1 MSRIVR
7 LETFIQFTTFD
18 QSDASIRSRFRRN
31 SVSKI
36 RDLNFSS
43 QTSSYFSI
51 INFDLDSEFD
61 TSRQSIVESDI
72 TSSERRS
79 VSIQVDNSQTS
90 SFTQTEEIRRI
101 MSSIQSSFEVD
112 SILWN
117 DIMIVIIAFASMSR
131 SADETSFSVDNNNDL
146 QSIIRFVENV
156 DYFDSNYENSID
168 IDQSIVNFEKHNFYR
183 DVYIFIDHLKN
194 LNKITSDSKVKELV
208 IICLKKEA
216 LRWYNSKL
224 TEIEKNFFRKIT
236 IERWCIHLIKRFK
249 KKSSVVLKKLQ
260 TEFYTYVDAR
270 RERRSRVYM
279 QNILRYFRIADYSF
293 VFHQCITVWNNLE
306 LDFRTQ
312 ISEFAKD
319 IILFSFLTQLNAKE
333 SVWMNMIVR
342 QRDLSNSD
350 VDFNNNVDR
359 INRSSKQNR
368 ERQDDYQQQF
378 DVNDSQFSYSYS
390 EQYEKW
396 LSFDY
401 TSYQFKN
408 SAYQNQKNQYQF
420 FVEKSASAAIVLS
433 FVKQSLQL
441 IFESE
446 SNSKN
451 QARTK
456 FDFQTSEERFDNR
469 VDKIRTYVVD
479 EKNEFEN
486 EFHEKSNQEQEN
498 YHVDDENFTYYESDS
513 QNDEKTVNFISSVL
527 ATTSKSRCRHCKNSF
542 SFNNNLHRHLRVS
555 CSTLVKISTKKT
567 SSSHLNF
574 FEKTK
579 FETVYSVVFVSSIE
593 TIKNSFSSISSVS
606 SLFEKTILRF
616 NVSFAFDVDTDY
628 DFRDWNY
635 VKIKVFLSLIV
646 ESANVCL
653 NIDVDVSLM
662 NRTFF
667 KTQTSNTFVRTM
679 ISSLQIRDLSTNR
692 HQTWKYAV
700 CDIYLSKSKNDKNVI
715 SLIQREVHLVNDLKA
730 NMLIDNDII
739 DSEQFII
746 DMKIKQTTIEN
757 IDVSISIEVKSAKTS
772 LQRLIHLKKIVIISS
787 HIEMIISVHNVNLSV
802 SRDFL
807 FESENS
813 KLVMYVHLIDV
824 SITAILIRNDKNI
837 FVKISRNYRLD
848 RVFEL
853 DFSNVF
859 HIEDSDDVRHFA
871 IKKSKTSHRD
881 EWFKKLIS
889 VCVTTYVVVI
899 AIKIEATLINF
910 FSLVN
915 VLISF
920 ITSEVF
926 DVSVASLSD
935 FTFDFA
941 DIFSSSKIVL
951 FNDVTIYHFESNT
964 VDFFVKI
971 VNDFS
976 TLWHDIDFAS
986 MSENKWMRISL
997 KFDWETR
1004 VFDKIKIYSLKVKNR
1019 ELVDKTFDELH
1030 RIDKL
1035 FWTNESTFFSYS
1047 IFCVWKTVEE
1057 ERKDKVIVDIRD
1069 FNVITQSNV
1078 YSLSLQTNILTLIRD
1093 CKYIFVIDCFAFFY
1107 QWRVHST
1114 NRHKLIVMSHRNQK
1128 SFNVTVMNYK
1138 NSSAYVQRQI
1148 NRLFRTLR
1156 EFARAYVDDI
1166 VIFSHIKKE
1175 HESHLRR
1182 VFIVLI
1188 ENNIFIKI
1196 VKVFL
1201 DYSSISLLDQKVD
1214 SFDLTIFEKKLKT
1227 ISKLRFSRILRQLE
1241 IYLNLIDWMRN
1252 YVSYYAYHESCLN
1265 VCIDWLARRRQ

>member
-1 MSRIVR
+1 MFRSVR
-7 LETFIQFTTFD
+7 DFDEATFD
-18 QSDASIRSRFRRN
+18 
-31 SVSKI
+31 KI
-36 RDLNFSS
+36 RNLNFSS
-43 QTSSYFSI
+43 QTSSYFFI
-51 INFDLDSEFD
+51 INSDSESD
-61 TSRQSIVESDI
+61 TSRQLIIESKTTDSEHSIENTQFDSNQ
-72 TSSERRS
+72 T
-79 VSIQVDNSQTS
+79 NNNQTS
-90 SFTQTEEIRRI
+90 SFINTNQIEEIRRN
-101 MSSIQSSFEVD
+101 MSSTESLSEVD
-112 SILWN
+112 QIFWD
-117 DIMIVIIAFASMSR
+117 DIMIVIIAFASVSR
-131 SADETSFSVDNNNDL
+131 FADETSSSVDNNNVL

-168 IDQSIVNFEKHNFYR
+168 IDQSIVSFERHNFYR
-183 DVYIFIDHLKN
+183 NVYIFIDHFKN

-224 TEIEKNFFRKIT
+224 TEIEKNFFKKIT
-236 IERWCIHLIKRFK
+236 IERWCTHLIKRFK
-249 KKSSVVLKKLQ
+249 KRSSVILKKLQ

-270 RERRSRVYM
+270 RERKSRVYI
-279 QNILRYFRIADYSF
+279 QNILRYFRVADYSF

-306 LDFRTQ
+306 LDFRAQ
-312 ISEFAKD
+312 IFESTKN
-319 IILFSFLTQLNAKE
+319 IILFSFLTQLNAKK
-333 SVWMNMIVR
+333 SVWLNMIAR
-342 QRDLSNSD
+342 QRDSSNSD
-350 VDFNNNVDR
+350 VDFSNNADR
-359 INRSSKQNR
+359 ANRSNKQNR
-368 ERQDDYQQQF
+368 ERQDDYQQQS
-378 DVNDSQFSYSYS
+378 DVSDSQFSYSYS
-390 EQYEKW
+390 EQYEEW
-396 LSFDY
+396 SSFDY

-408 SAYQNQKNQYQF
+408 SAYQNQRNQYQF
-420 FVEKSASAAIVLS
+420 FVEKSASAAVVLS

-446 SNSKN
+446 SDSKN

-456 FDFQTSEERFDNR
+456 SDSQTSEEKFSNR
-469 VDKIRTYVVD
+469 ADKIKTYVVD
-479 EKNEFEN
+479 EKNELKFEKD
-486 EFHEKSNQEQEN
+486 FHEEQNQEQEN

-513 QNDEKTVNFISSVL
+513 QNDEETVNFISFVL
-527 ATTSKSRCRHCKNSF
+527 ATTSKSRCRHCKKSF
-542 SFNNNLHRHLRVS
+542 SFNNNLHQHFRVS
-555 CSTLVKISTKKT
+555 CSTLVKISMRKTFIWALQKK
-567 SSSHLNF
+567 S
-574 FEKTK
+574 K
-579 FETVYSVVFVSSIE
+579 FEVVYSVVFVSSIE
-593 TIKNSFSSISSVS
+593 IIKSFASFESTSSISSIA

-616 NVSFAFDVDTDY
+616 NVNFASDVDTDY
-628 DFRDWNY
+628 DFKDWNY
-635 VKIKVFLSLIV
+635 VKIRVSLSLVV
-646 ESANVCL
+646 ESADVCL
-653 NIDVDVSLM
+653 DIDVDVSLM

-667 KTQTSNTFVRTM
+667 KIQTSNTLVRTM

-715 SLIQREVHLVNDLKA
+715 SLIQREVHLVNNLKV

-757 IDVSISIEVKSAKTS
+757 IDVSISIEVKSTKTS

-824 SITAILIRNDKNI
+824 STTAILIRNDKNI
-837 FVKISRNYRLD
+837 SIKISRNYRLD
-848 RVFEL
+848 RVSEL

-859 HIEDSDDVRHFA
+859 HIDNSNDVRHLA

-889 VCVTTYVVVI
+889 VCATTYVVAI
-899 AIKIEATLINF
+899 AIKIETTSIDF
-910 FSLVN
+910 FNLVN
-915 VLISF
+915 VLISSS
-920 ITSEVF
+920 TSEVS
-926 DVSVASLSD
+926 DLSIASLSSLRKS
-935 FTFDFA
+935 FA
-941 DIFSSSKIVL
+941 DVSSSSEIVL
-951 FNDVTIYHFESNT
+951 FNDVIIYNSESNT

-1093 CKYIFVIDCFAFFY
+1093 CKYIFVIDYFAFFY

-1114 NRHKLIVMSHRNQK
+1114 DRHKLIVMSHRDQK
-1128 SFNVTVMNYK
+1128 SFNVTVMSYK
-1138 NSSAYVQRQI
+1138 NSSTYVQHQI
-1148 NRLFRTLR
+1148 DRLFRTLR

-1166 VIFSHIKKE
+1166 VIFSHIKKK

-1188 ENNIFIKI
+1188 ENNIFVKI
-1196 VKVFL
+1196 VKAFL
-1201 DYSSISLLDQKVD
+1201 DYSSISLLD
-1214 SFDLTIFEKKLKT
+1214 
-1227 ISKLRFSRILRQLE
+1227 
-1241 IYLNLIDWMRN
+1241 
-1252 YVSYYAYHESCLN
+1252 
-1265 VCIDWLARRRQ
+1265 

>member
-1 MSRIVR
+1 MFRSVR
-7 LETFIQFTTFD
+7 DFDEATFD
-18 QSDASIRSRFRRN
+18 
-31 SVSKI
+31 KI
-36 RDLNFSS
+36 RNLNFSS
-43 QTSSYFSI
+43 QTSSYFFI
-51 INFDLDSEFD
+51 INSDSESD
-61 TSRQSIVESDI
+61 TSRQLIIESKTTDSEHSIENTQFDSNQ
-72 TSSERRS
+72 T
-79 VSIQVDNSQTS
+79 NNNQTS
-90 SFTQTEEIRRI
+90 SFINTNQIEEIRRN
-101 MSSIQSSFEVD
+101 MSSTESLSEVD
-112 SILWN
+112 QIFWD
-117 DIMIVIIAFASMSR
+117 DIMIVIIAFASVSR
-131 SADETSFSVDNNNDL
+131 FADETSSSVDNNNVL

-168 IDQSIVNFEKHNFYR
+168 IDQSIVSFERHNFYR
-183 DVYIFIDHLKN
+183 NVYIFIDHFKN

-224 TEIEKNFFRKIT
+224 TEIEKNFFKKIT
-236 IERWCIHLIKRFK
+236 IERWCTHLIKRFK
-249 KKSSVVLKKLQ
+249 KRSSVILKKLQ

-270 RERRSRVYM
+270 RERKSRVYI
-279 QNILRYFRIADYSF
+279 QNILRYFRVADYSF

-306 LDFRTQ
+306 LDFRAQ
-312 ISEFAKD
+312 IFESTKN
-319 IILFSFLTQLNAKE
+319 IILFSFLTQLNAKK
-333 SVWMNMIVR
+333 SVWLNMIAR
-342 QRDLSNSD
+342 QRDSSNSD
-350 VDFNNNVDR
+350 VDLNNNVDR
-359 INRSSKQNR
+359 VNRSSKQNR
-368 ERQDDYQQQF
+368 ERQDDYQQQS
-378 DVNDSQFSYSYS
+378 DVSDFQFSYSYS

-396 LSFDY
+396 FSSDY

-408 SAYQNQKNQYQF
+408 STYQNQRNQYQF
-420 FVEKSASAAIVLS
+420 FVEKSASAAVVLS

-446 SNSKN
+446 SDSKN

-456 FDFQTSEERFDNR
+456 SDSQTSEEKFSNR
-469 VDKIRTYVVD
+469 ADKIKTYVVD
-479 EKNEFEN
+479 EKNELKFEKD
-486 EFHEKSNQEQEN
+486 FHEEQNQEQEN

-513 QNDEKTVNFISSVL
+513 QNDEETVNFISFVL
-527 ATTSKSRCRHCKNSF
+527 ATTSKSRCRHCKKSF
-542 SFNNNLHRHLRVS
+542 SFNNNLHQHFRVS
-555 CSTLVKISTKKT
+555 CSTLVKISMRKTFIWALQKK
-567 SSSHLNF
+567 S
-574 FEKTK
+574 K
-579 FETVYSVVFVSSIE
+579 FEVVYSVVFVSSIE
-593 TIKNSFSSISSVS
+593 IIKSFASFESTSSISSIA

-616 NVSFAFDVDTDY
+616 NVNFASDVDTDY
-628 DFRDWNY
+628 DFKDWNY
-635 VKIKVFLSLIV
+635 VKIRVSLSLVV
-646 ESANVCL
+646 ESADVCL
-653 NIDVDVSLM
+653 DIDVDVSLM

-667 KTQTSNTFVRTM
+667 KIQTSNTLVRTM

-715 SLIQREVHLVNDLKA
+715 SLIQREVHLVNNLKV

-757 IDVSISIEVKSAKTS
+757 IDVSISIEVKSTKTS

-824 SITAILIRNDKNI
+824 STTAILIRNDKNI
-837 FVKISRNYRLD
+837 SIKISRNYRLD
-848 RVFEL
+848 RVSEL

-859 HIEDSDDVRHFA
+859 HIDNSNDVRHLA

-889 VCVTTYVVVI
+889 VCATTYVVAI
-899 AIKIEATLINF
+899 AIKIETTSIDF
-910 FSLVN
+910 FNLVN
-915 VLISF
+915 VLISSS
-920 ITSEVF
+920 TSEVS
-926 DVSVASLSD
+926 DLSIASLSSLRKS
-935 FTFDFA
+935 FA
-941 DIFSSSKIVL
+941 DVSSSSEIVL
-951 FNDVTIYHFESNT
+951 FNDVIIYNSESNT

-1093 CKYIFVIDCFAFFY
+1093 CKYIFVIDYFAFFY

-1114 NRHKLIVMSHRNQK
+1114 DRHKLIVMSHRDQK
-1128 SFNVTVMNYK
+1128 SFNVTVMSYK
-1138 NSSAYVQRQI
+1138 NSSTYVQHQI
-1148 NRLFRTLR
+1148 DRLFRTLR

-1166 VIFSHIKKE
+1166 VIFSHIKKK

-1188 ENNIFIKI
+1188 ENNIFVKI
-1196 VKVFL
+1196 VKAFL
-1201 DYSSISLLDQKVD
+1201 DYSSISLLD
-1214 SFDLTIFEKKLKT
+1214 
-1227 ISKLRFSRILRQLE
+1227 
-1241 IYLNLIDWMRN
+1241 
-1252 YVSYYAYHESCLN
+1252 
-1265 VCIDWLARRRQ
+1265 